1 MGDGLTHKY
10 DVRRVDGKPV
20 RWCFVLEDTD
30 PLARVAL
37 VAYAEA
43 ARLAGYS
50 ELADGLLAKAET
62 IPQPRE
68 PSMQSPRTWRSEA
81 RHPT

>member
-1 MGDGLTHKY
+1 
-10 DVRRVDGKPV
+10 V

-30 PLARVAL
+30 PLARMAL
-37 VAYAEA
+37 VAYAEE

-50 ELADGLLAKAET
+50 ELADDLLAKAET

-68 PSMQSPRTWRSEA
+68 PSPMQSLRTWQSEV